1 MKGYAKIRLAVFL
14 CIMMVLPSIVSL
26 LPMTATETSAATKT
40 SLSWFYDI
48 KQHEDVP
55 IQVEKGAKF
64 YIGDYAYIDQ
74 GGTFGTASMFSKA
87 KYSSSQ
93 KSVASVNS
101 KGYFTAKKPGTTTI
115 TIKYKGVSV
124 SHEFTVVEKG
134 TWEQTSSVKGL
145 KKAANKMKSS
155 IPKKITA
162 SNAFKYTKTRNTYIK
177 SAGKYA
183 NDITSSGF
191 LKEEIKT
198 EYGSYT
204 SGSCKLAVPEAGRY
218 YYLDYVLYRYGT
230 KNSPTSTR
238 SSKTLK
244 ISSVSANTKQITV
257 NLKSEVT
264 AEHVLATNIEY
275 SFYNESPSKKK
286 AVTYVSVYDVTADKY
301 YTGLATVTKGS
312 KTIKIKLIE
321 YKWDDSKKVSVKV
334 TVQLQKGHT
343 YKIGDK
349 KTSWGN
355 GKTVKVK

>member
-1 MKGYAKIRLAVFL
+1 M
-14 CIMMVLPSIVSL
+14 
-26 LPMTATETSAATKT
+26 
-40 SLSWFYDI
+40 
-48 KQHEDVP
+48 
-55 IQVEKGAKF
+55 
-64 YIGDYAYIDQ
+64 
-74 GGTFGTASMFSKA
+74 
-87 KYSSSQ
+87 
-93 KSVASVNS
+93 
-101 KGYFTAKKPGTTTI
+101 GYFTAKKPGTTTI

-238 SSKTLK
+238 SSKTLM
-244 ISSVSANTKQITV
+244 ISSVFANTKQITV

-264 AEHVLATNIEY
+264 AEHVLATYIEY
-275 SFYNESPSKKK
+275 SFYNDSPSKKK

-301 YTGLATVTKGS
+301 YTGLAMVTKGS
-312 KTIKIKLIE
+312 KTIKIKLNE
-321 YKWDDSKKVSVKV
+321 YKWDDS
-334 TVQLQKGHT
+334 
-343 YKIGDK
+343 
-349 KTSWGN
+349 
-355 GKTVKVK
+355 